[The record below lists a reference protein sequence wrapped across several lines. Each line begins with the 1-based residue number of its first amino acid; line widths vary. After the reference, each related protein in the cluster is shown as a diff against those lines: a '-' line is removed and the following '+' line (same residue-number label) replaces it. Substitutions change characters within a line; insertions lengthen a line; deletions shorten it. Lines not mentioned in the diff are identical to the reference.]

1 MIAVIQAGGKGT
13 RLQPYTFIMPKPLM
27 PVGGQPVLEILLKWL
42 RKWGIKKTIITTGY
56 LGHLIRSL
64 CSNGFNNG
72 CGMEIAF
79 SQEPEP
85 LGTVGALRLLDD
97 QLTSTFLTLNGDL
110 ITDLDLREFIKFH
123 KNKGGLLTVAVTR
136 KKVGIDLGVLSAK
149 EGIMTSFK
157 EKPIS
162 YYLVSMGIY
171 CMEPGI
177 LKFIPKGVPFGF
189 DNLVFEIL
197 QDKLPIY
204 VFEHRGLWMD
214 IGREEDFR
222 IAQKDFMRE
231 HKSSVLGC

>member
-64 CSNGFNNG
+64 CNNSLG
-72 CGMEIAF
+72 KCGMEIAF

-97 QLTSTFLTLNGDL
+97 QLASTFLTLNGDL

-136 KKVGIDLGVLSAK
+136 KKVGVDLGVLEDK
-149 EGIMTSFK
+149 EGRMTSFK

-189 DNLVFEIL
+189 DNLVLEML

-222 IAQKDFMRE
+222 LAQKDFMKE